1 MLVPETETGLHGT
14 LDELTKCF
22 HHAFRHKNIEHWQ
35 PFVLELLIDAV
46 TILGTDVERPWLEQ
60 GGHTQRAF
68 GQLDQQILSNTE
80 DMEKAG
86 NLRKRMQQRKV
97 DPLQLAIKKIRSTA
111 NRKAKKRDK
120 GLSMPALGTE
130 VPDFFL
136 ISKNPVLPGLRS
148 FEYTETVQ
156 GLNMNMANDAKVI
169 HEVYQTRNALAVIGL
184 LPPQAGDWKK
194 LNEVAYWFGE
204 HALFLGSERPNNW
217 SEIILCSNKLFS
229 TTTIGD

>member
-1 MLVPETETGLHGT
+1 
-14 LDELTKCF
+14 
-22 HHAFRHKNIEHWQ
+22 
-35 PFVLELLIDAV
+35 
-46 TILGTDVERPWLEQ
+46 
-60 GGHTQRAF
+60 
-68 GQLDQQILSNTE
+68 
-80 DMEKAG
+80 
-86 NLRKRMQQRKV
+86 
-97 DPLQLAIKKIRSTA
+97 
-111 NRKAKKRDK
+111 
-120 GLSMPALGTE
+120 
-130 VPDFFL
+130 
-136 ISKNPVLPGLRS
+136 
-148 FEYTETVQ
+148 VQ